1 MSTDVTAKTPAPAP
15 PGKSGGTAGD
25 GLLQLIMDGMRRNMR
40 QYGMLIALGLIVVLF
55 AVWTDGDLL
64 LPRNVS
70 NLVLQNSYI
79 LILAIGMMLVI
90 IAGHIDLSVGSL
102 TAFIGSM
109 AAVFMVR
116 NDLPWPV
123 AVILCLAMGAL
134 AGAAQGFFIAYGGIP
149 SFIVTLAGMLIFR
162 GLTEIFLEGQTLGP
176 FPEGLQKVANGFL
189 PEVGPNTNYHNLTL
203 LLGFAMIA
211 FVVFQEFRDRRRQQ
225 EFSLDV
231 PPFNLFLLKLVA
243 LGAAILTLTMLL
255 ASYKGAPIVL
265 LILGVLLVGFGYV
278 MRNAIIG
285 RHIYAIGGNLPAAK
299 LSGVKDKKV
308 TFLVFLNMGMLA
320 ALAGL
325 VFAARFN
332 AASPK
337 AGLNFELEAIAASF
351 IGGAS
356 MSGGV
361 GTVLGAI
368 IGGLVLGV
376 LNNGMNLVGIG
387 TDWQQVIKGLVL
399 LAAVGF
405 DVWNKRKV
413 GSYDRAGPR
422 QTGGARFFPSSSQQ
436 FSHY

>member
-1 MSTDVTAKTPAPAP
+1 MSTDVTAKSPAPAP
-15 PGKSGGTAGD
+15 PGKSGGAAGG
-25 GLLQLIMDGMRRNMR
+25 GLLQLVMDGMRRNMR
-40 QYGMLIALGLIVVLF
+40 QYGMLIALGLIVALF

-79 LILAIGMMLVI
+79 LILAMGMMLVI

-123 AVILCLAMGAL
+123 AVILCLAVGAL
-134 AGAAQGFFIAYGGIP
+134 AGAIQGFFIAYGGIP
-149 SFIVTLAGMLIFR
+149 SFIVTLAGMLIWR

-176 FPEGLQKVANGFL
+176 FPRGLQKMANGFL

-203 LLGFAMIA
+203 LLGFALIA
-211 FVVFQEFRDRRRQQ
+211 FVVFQEVRDRKRQQ

-231 PPFNLFLLKLVA
+231 PPTSLFLLKLVA

-255 ASYKGAPIVL
+255 ASYKGTPIVL
-265 LILGVLLVGFGYV
+265 LVLGVLLVGFGYV

-387 TDWQQVIKGLVL
+387 TDWQQVIKGMVL

-413 GSYDRAGPR
+413 GS
-422 QTGGARFFPSSSQQ
+422 
-436 FSHY
+436 

>member
-1 MSTDVTAKTPAPAP
+1 MSPDVTAKTPAPAP
-15 PGKSGGTAGD
+15 PGKSSGAAAD
-25 GLLQLIMDGMRRNMR
+25 GLLQLVLDGLRRNMR

-109 AAVFMVR
+109 AAVFMVK

-231 PPFNLFLLKLVA
+231 PPFKLFLLKLVA

-405 DVWNKRKV
+405 DVWNKRKS
-413 GSYDRAGPR
+413 GS
-422 QTGGARFFPSSSQQ
+422 
-436 FSHY
+436 

>member
-1 MSTDVTAKTPAPAP
+1 MSTDVTDKSPAAAP
-15 PGKSGGTAGD
+15 PGKGGSTAGE
-25 GLLQLIMDGMRRNMR
+25 GLLQLVLGGLRRNMR

-55 AVWTDGDLL
+55 QIWTGGDLL

-102 TAFIGSM
+102 TAFVGAF
-109 AAVFMVR
+109 AAVLTVQHGVS
-116 NDLPWPV
+116 WPV
-123 AVILCLAMGAL
+123 ALVLCLL
-134 AGAAQGFFIAYGGIP
+134 VGAAAGSIQGFLIAYLGIP
-149 SFIVTLAGMLIFR
+149 SFIVTLAGMLLFR
-162 GLTEIFLEGQTLGP
+162 GLTEILLKGQTLGP
-176 FPEGLQKVANGFL
+176 FPNGLQKIGNGFL

-203 LLGFAMIA
+203 LLGLVLIA
-211 FVVFQEFRDRRRQQ
+211 AVVWQEFRDRRRQQ

-231 PPFNLFLLKLVA
+231 VPTRLFLLKLTA
-243 LGAAILTLTMLL
+243 LVAAILVLTLLL

-265 LILGVLLVGFGYV
+265 IILGVLVVGYGYV
-278 MRNAIIG
+278 MRNAVFG

-308 TFLVFLNMGMLA
+308 TFYVFLNMGVLA

-325 VFAARFN
+325 VVAARLN

-337 AGLNFELEAIAASF
+337 AGVNFELEAIASSF

-376 LNNGMNLVGIG
+376 LNNGMNLLSVG
-387 TDWQQVIKGLVL
+387 TDWQQVIKGAAL

-405 DVWNKRKV
+405 DVWSKRKS
-413 GSYDRAGPR
+413 GS
-422 QTGGARFFPSSSQQ
+422 
-436 FSHY
+436 

>member
-1 MSTDVTAKTPAPAP
+1 VL
-15 PGKSGGTAGD
+15 D
-25 GLLQLIMDGMRRNMR
+25 GLRRNMR
-40 QYGMLIALGLIVVLF
+40 QYGMLLALGLIVALF

-102 TAFIGSM
+102 TAFVGAF
-109 AAVFMVR
+109 AAVLTVQHDMA
-116 NDLPWPV
+116 WPV
-123 AVILCLAMGAL
+123 AVVLCLLAGAV
-134 AGAAQGFFIAYGGIP
+134 AGAAQGFFIAYLGIP
-149 SFIVTLAGMLIFR
+149 SFIVTLAGMLVFR
-162 GLTEIFLEGQTLGP
+162 GVTEILLEGQTLGP
-176 FPEGLQKVANGFL
+176 FPDGLQKMGNGFL
-189 PEVGPNTNYHNLTL
+189 PEVGPETNYHNITL
-203 LLGFAMIA
+203 LLGFVLIA
-211 FVVFQEFRDRRRQQ
+211 FVVLQELRDRKRQQ

-231 PPFNLFLLKLVA
+231 VPLNLFLLKLVA
-243 LGAAILTLTMLL
+243 IAAALLTVTLLL
-255 ASYKGAPIVL
+255 ASYKGAPIIL
-265 LILGVLLVGFGYV
+265 LILGALVVGYGYL
-278 MRNAIIG
+278 MRNSVFG

-308 TFLVFLNMGMLA
+308 TFLVFLNMGVLA

-325 VFAARFN
+325 AIAARLN

-337 AGLNFELEAIAASF
+337 AGLNYELEAIASAF

-376 LNNGMNLVGIG
+376 LNNGMNLLSVG
-387 TDWQQVIKGLVL
+387 TDWQQVIKGLAL

-405 DVWNKRKV
+405 DVWNKRKS
-413 GSYDRAGPR
+413 GS
-422 QTGGARFFPSSSQQ
+422 
-436 FSHY
+436 

>member
-15 PGKSGGTAGD
+15 PGKGGSATGD
-25 GLLQLIMDGMRRNMR
+25 GLFQLVLDGMRRNMR
-40 QYGMLIALGLIVVLF
+40 QYGMLFALGLIVVLF

-109 AAVFMVR
+109 AAVFMVK

-123 AVILCLAMGAL
+123 AVILCLAMGAI
-134 AGAAQGFFIAYGGIP
+134 AGAVQGFFIAYGGIP

-176 FPEGLQKVANGFL
+176 FPEGLQKVSNGFM
-189 PEVGPNTNYHNLTL
+189 PEIGPNTNYHNLTL
-203 LLGFAMIA
+203 LLGFALIA
-211 FVVFQEFRDRRRQQ
+211 FVIFQEYRDRRRQQ
-225 EFSLDV
+225 EFALEV
-231 PPFNLFLLKLVA
+231 APRNLFLLKLVA

-255 ASYKGAPIVL
+255 ASYKGAPYVL
-265 LILGVLLVGFGYV
+265 LVLGVLLVGFGYL

-337 AGLNFELEAIAASF
+337 AGLNFELEAIAAAF

-413 GSYDRAGPR
+413 GS
-422 QTGGARFFPSSSQQ
+422 
-436 FSHY
+436 

>member
-1 MSTDVTAKTPAPAP
+1 MSTDVTAKSPAPAP
-15 PGKSGGTAGD
+15 PGRSGPAAD
-25 GLLQLIMDGMRRNMR
+25 GLLGVMLAGLRRNMR

-55 AVWTDGDLL
+55 AIWTDGDLL

-102 TAFIGSM
+102 TAFTGAF
-109 AAVFMVR
+109 AAVLTVQHGVS
-116 NDLPWPV
+116 WPV
-123 AVILCLAMGAL
+123 ALVLCLVMGAV
-134 AGAAQGFFIAYGGIP
+134 AGSIQGYLIAYLGIP
-149 SFIVTLAGMLIFR
+149 SFIVTLAGMLLFR
-162 GLTEIFLEGQTLGP
+162 GLTEILLKGQTLGP
-176 FPEGLQKVANGFL
+176 FPDGLQKLGNGFL

-203 LLGFAMIA
+203 LLGLVLIA
-211 FVVFQEFRDRRRQQ
+211 AVVWQEFRDRRRQQ

-231 PPFNLFLLKLVA
+231 LPTRLFLLKLTA
-243 LGAAILTLTMLL
+243 LVAAILVVTLLL
-255 ASYKGAPIVL
+255 ASYKGTPIVL
-265 LILGVLLVGFGYV
+265 IVLGVLVVGYGYI
-278 MRNAIIG
+278 MRNAIFG

-308 TFLVFLNMGMLA
+308 TFYVFLNMGVLA

-325 VFAARFN
+325 VVAARLN

-337 AGLNFELEAIAASF
+337 AGVNFELEAIASSF

-376 LNNGMNLVGIG
+376 LNNGMNLLSVG
-387 TDWQQVIKGLVL
+387 TDWQQVIKGLAL
-399 LAAVGF
+399 LVAVGF
-405 DVWNKRKV
+405 DVWNKRKS
-413 GSYDRAGPR
+413 GS
-422 QTGGARFFPSSSQQ
+422 
-436 FSHY
+436 

>member
-1 MSTDVTAKTPAPAP
+1 MSTDVTAKSPAPAP
-15 PGKSGGTAGD
+15 PGGTGSAAGQGLLHLVLD
-25 GLLQLIMDGMRRNMR
+25 GLRRNMR
-40 QYGMLIALGLIVVLF
+40 QYGMLLALGLIVALF

-102 TAFIGSM
+102 TAFVGAF
-109 AAVFMVR
+109 AAVLTVQH
-116 NDLPWPV
+116 DLSWPV
-123 AVILCLAMGAL
+123 AVVLCLLAGAV
-134 AGAAQGFFIAYGGIP
+134 AGAAQGFFIAYLGIP
-149 SFIVTLAGMLIFR
+149 SFIVTLAGMLVFR
-162 GLTEIFLEGQTLGP
+162 GVTEILLEGQTLGP
-176 FPEGLQKVANGFL
+176 FPGGLQKMGNGFL
-189 PEVGPNTNYHNLTL
+189 PEVGPETNYHNITL
-203 LLGFAMIA
+203 LLGFAMVA
-211 FVVFQEFRDRRRQQ
+211 FVVLQELRDRKRQQ
-225 EFSLDV
+225 EFALDV
-231 PPFNLFLLKLVA
+231 VPFNLFLLKLVA
-243 LGAAILTLTMLL
+243 IAAALLTVTLLL
-255 ASYKGAPIVL
+255 ASYKGAPIIL
-265 LILGVLLVGFGYV
+265 LILGALVVGYGYL
-278 MRNAIIG
+278 MRNAVFG

-308 TFLVFLNMGMLA
+308 TFLVFLNMGVLA

-325 VFAARFN
+325 AIAARLN

-337 AGLNFELEAIAASF
+337 AGLNYELEAIASAF

-376 LNNGMNLVGIG
+376 LNNGMNLLSVG
-387 TDWQQVIKGLVL
+387 TDWQQVIKGLAL

-405 DVWNKRKV
+405 DVWNKRKS
-413 GSYDRAGPR
+413 GS
-422 QTGGARFFPSSSQQ
+422 
-436 FSHY
+436 

>member
-1 MSTDVTAKTPAPAP
+1 MSTDVTDKTPAAAP
-15 PGKSGGTAGD
+15 PGKNGAGTGD
-25 GLLQLIMDGMRRNMR
+25 GLLQLMLDGMRRNMR

-55 AVWTDGDLL
+55 AVWTNGDLL

-102 TAFIGSM
+102 TAFVGSM

-123 AVILCLAMGAL
+123 AVLLCLAVGAI
-134 AGAAQGFFIAYGGIP
+134 AGAVQGWFIAYGGLP
-149 SFIVTLAGMLIFR
+149 SFIVTLAGMLTFR
-162 GLTEIFLEGQTLGP
+162 GLTEIFLDGQTLGP
-176 FPEGLQKVANGFL
+176 FPKGLQTTANGFL

-203 LLGFAMIA
+203 LLGLGLIA
-211 FVVFQEFRDRRRQQ
+211 LVVLQEIRDRRRQQ
-225 EFSLDV
+225 EFALDV
-231 PPFNLFLLKLVA
+231 LPAKLFLLKLVA
-243 LGAAILTLTMLL
+243 LTAAILTVTLLL

-265 LILGVLLVGFGYV
+265 LILGALLVGFGYV
-278 MRNAIIG
+278 MRNAVIG

-299 LSGVKDKKV
+299 LSGVRDKKV

-337 AGLNFELEAIAASF
+337 AGLNFELEAIAAAF

-376 LNNGMNLVGIG
+376 LNNGMNLVGVG

-413 GSYDRAGPR
+413 GS
-422 QTGGARFFPSSSQQ
+422 
-436 FSHY
+436 

>member
-1 MSTDVTAKTPAPAP
+1 MSTDVTARTPAPAP
-15 PGKSGGTAGD
+15 PGKGGTTSGD
-25 GLLQLIMDGMRRNMR
+25 GLLQLLLDGMRRNMR

-189 PEVGPNTNYHNLTL
+189 PETGPQTNYHNLTL
-203 LLGFAMIA
+203 LLGLALIA

-225 EFSLDV
+225 EFALDV
-231 PPFNLFLLKLVA
+231 PPTKLFVLKLIA
-243 LGAAILTLTMLL
+243 LSAAVLTLTLLL

-413 GSYDRAGPR
+413 GS
-422 QTGGARFFPSSSQQ
+422 
-436 FSHY
+436 

>member
-1 MSTDVTAKTPAPAP
+1 MSTDVTDKNPAAAP
-15 PGKSGGTAGD
+15 PGKNGTGTGD
-25 GLLQLIMDGMRRNMR
+25 GLLRLMLDGMRRNMR
-40 QYGMLIALGLIVVLF
+40 QYGMLIALGLIVALF
-55 AVWTDGDLL
+55 AVWTEGDLL

-102 TAFIGSM
+102 TAFVGSM

-123 AVILCLAMGAL
+123 AVLLCLAVGAI
-134 AGAAQGFFIAYGGIP
+134 AGAVQGWFIAYGGLP
-149 SFIVTLAGMLIFR
+149 SFIVTLAGMLTFR
-162 GLTEIFLEGQTLGP
+162 GLTEIFLGGQTLGP
-176 FPEGLQKVANGFL
+176 FPKGLQTTANGFL

-203 LLGFAMIA
+203 LLGLGLIA
-211 FVVFQEFRDRRRQQ
+211 LVVLQELRDRRRQQ
-225 EFSLDV
+225 EFALDV
-231 PPFNLFLLKLVA
+231 LPTRLFLLKLVA
-243 LGAAILTLTMLL
+243 LTAAILTVTLLL

-265 LILGVLLVGFGYV
+265 LILGALLVGFGYV
-278 MRNAIIG
+278 MRNAVIG

-299 LSGVKDKKV
+299 LSGVREKKV

-337 AGLNFELEAIAASF
+337 AGLNFELEAIAAAF

-376 LNNGMNLVGIG
+376 LNNGMNLVGVG

-413 GSYDRAGPR
+413 GS
-422 QTGGARFFPSSSQQ
+422 
-436 FSHY
+436 

>member
-15 PGKSGGTAGD
+15 SGKGGGAGNG
-25 GLLQLIMDGMRRNMR
+25 GLWGLVLAGMRRNMR
-40 QYGMLIALGLIVVLF
+40 QYGMLIALGLIVTLF

-70 NLVLQNSYI
+70 NLVLQNSHI

-102 TAFIGSM
+102 TAFVGAL
-109 AAVFMVR
+109 AAVLMVK
-116 NDLPWPV
+116 NDMPWPLAV
-123 AVILCLAMGAL
+123 ALCLAIGAVS
-134 AGAAQGFFIAYGGIP
+134 GAVQGFFIAYGGIP

-162 GLTEIFLEGQTLGP
+162 GLTEIYLEGQTLGP
-176 FPEGLQKVANGFL
+176 FPEGEQKIGNGFL
-189 PEVGPNTNYHNLTL
+189 PEIGPETNYHNLTL
-203 LLGFAMIA
+203 LLGFVLIA
-211 FVVFQEFRDRRRQQ
+211 AVLLQEVRDRRRQKS
-225 EFSLDV
+225 FSLDV
-231 PPFNLFLLKLVA
+231 LPRNLFLLKLVA
-243 LGAAILTLTMLL
+243 VTAAILTVTLLL
-255 ASYKGAPIVL
+255 ASYKGTPIVL
-265 LILGVLLVGFGYV
+265 LVLGVLVVGYSYV
-278 MRNAIIG
+278 MRNAVFG

-308 TFLVFLNMGMLA
+308 TFAVFLNMGMLA

-325 VFAARFN
+325 VVAARLN

-337 AGLNFELEAIAASF
+337 AGLNFELEAIASAF

-376 LNNGMNLVGIG
+376 LNNGMNLLSVG
-387 TDWQQVIKGLVL
+387 TDWQQVIKGLAL

-413 GSYDRAGPR
+413 GS
-422 QTGGARFFPSSSQQ
+422 
-436 FSHY
+436 

>member
-15 PGKSGGTAGD
+15 PGKSGGQASGGLLHLILD
-25 GLLQLIMDGMRRNMR
+25 GLRNNMR

-55 AVWTDGDLL
+55 SVWTGGDLL

-70 NLVLQNSYI
+70 NLVLQNSHI
-79 LILAIGMMLVI
+79 LVLAIGMMLVI

-102 TAFIGSM
+102 TAFTGAF
-109 AAVFMVR
+109 AAVLTVQHGVA
-116 NDLPWPV
+116 WPL
-123 AVILCLAMGAL
+123 AVVLCLLVGAV
-134 AGAAQGFFIAYGGIP
+134 AGAVQGFMIAYFGIP

-176 FPEGLQKVANGFL
+176 FPDGLQKMGNGFL
-189 PEVGPNTNYHNLTL
+189 PEAGPETNYHNLTL
-203 LLGFAMIA
+203 LLGVALI
-211 FVVFQEFRDRRRQQ
+211 VFTVLREVRDRRRQQ

-231 PPFNLFLLKLVA
+231 LPGNIFLLKLVA
-243 LGAAILTLTMLL
+243 ITAAILVVTMLL

-265 LILGVLLVGFGYV
+265 IVLGVLVVGYGYV
-278 MRNAIIG
+278 MRNAVFG

-308 TFLVFLNMGMLA
+308 TFYVFLNMGVLA

-325 VFAARFN
+325 VVAARLN

-337 AGLNFELEAIAASF
+337 AGLNFELEAIASSF

-376 LNNGMNLVGIG
+376 LNNGMNLLSVG
-387 TDWQQVIKGLVL
+387 TDWQQVIKGLAL
-399 LAAVGF
+399 LVAVGF
-405 DVWNKRKV
+405 DVWNKRKS
-413 GSYDRAGPR
+413 GS
-422 QTGGARFFPSSSQQ
+422 
-436 FSHY
+436 

>member
-1 MSTDVTAKTPAPAP
+1 MSTDVTDKIPASAP
-15 PGKSGGTAGD
+15 PGRGGPASGD
-25 GLLQLIMDGMRRNMR
+25 GLLRLMLDGLRRNMR

-55 AVWTDGDLL
+55 TIWTDGDLL

-102 TAFIGSM
+102 TAFVGAF
-109 AAVFMVR
+109 AAVLTVQHGVA
-116 NDLPWPV
+116 WPI
-123 AVILCLAMGAL
+123 ALALCLLMGAV
-134 AGAAQGFFIAYGGIP
+134 AGSVQGFLIAYLGIP
-149 SFIVTLAGMLIFR
+149 SFIVTLAGMLLFR
-162 GLTEIFLEGQTLGP
+162 GLTEILLKGQTLGP
-176 FPEGLQKVANGFL
+176 FPDGLQKMGNGFL
-189 PEVGPNTNYHNLTL
+189 PEAGPDTNYHNLTL
-203 LLGFAMIA
+203 LLGIVLIVA
-211 FVVFQEFRDRRRQQ
+211 VVWQEVRDRSRQQ
-225 EFSLDV
+225 EFALEV
-231 PPFNLFLLKLVA
+231 LPGRLFALKLVA
-243 LGAAILTLTMLL
+243 LVAAILTLTMLL

-265 LILGVLLVGFGYV
+265 IILGCLVVGYGYV
-278 MRNAIIG
+278 MRNAVFG

-308 TFLVFLNMGMLA
+308 TFYVFLNMGVLA

-325 VFAARFN
+325 VVAARLN

-337 AGLNFELEAIAASF
+337 AGVNFELAAIASSF

-376 LNNGMNLVGIG
+376 LNNGMNLLSVG
-387 TDWQQVIKGLVL
+387 TDWQQVIKGLAL
-399 LAAVGF
+399 LVAVGF
-405 DVWNKRKV
+405 DVWNKRKS
-413 GSYDRAGPR
+413 GS
-422 QTGGARFFPSSSQQ
+422 
-436 FSHY
+436 

>member
-1 MSTDVTAKTPAPAP
+1 MSADVTAKTPAPAP
-15 PGKSGGTAGD
+15 PGRSGSAGD
-25 GLLQLIMDGMRRNMR
+25 EGLLQLMLNGLRRNMR

-55 AVWTDGDLL
+55 EIWTGGDLL

-102 TAFIGSM
+102 TAFVGSF
-109 AAVFMVR
+109 AAVLTVSHHVA
-116 NDLPWPV
+116 WPLALV
-123 AVILCLAMGAL
+123 LCLLVGAV
-134 AGAAQGFFIAYGGIP
+134 AGSVQGFLIAYLGIP
-149 SFIVTLAGMLIFR
+149 SFIVTLAGMLLFR
-162 GLTEIFLEGQTLGP
+162 GLTEILLKGQTLGP
-176 FPEGLQKVANGFL
+176 FPDGLQKIGNGFL

-203 LLGFAMIA
+203 LLGLVLIA
-211 FVVFQEFRDRRRQQ
+211 AVVRQEVRDRRRQQ
-225 EFSLDV
+225 EFALNV
-231 PPFNLFLLKLVA
+231 LPGRLFALKLVA
-243 LGAAILTLTMLL
+243 LVAAVFVLTLLL

-265 LILGVLLVGFGYV
+265 IILGALVAGYGYV
-278 MRNAIIG
+278 MRNAVFG

-299 LSGVKDKKV
+299 LSGVKDKRV
-308 TFLVFLNMGMLA
+308 TFQVFLNMGVLA

-325 VFAARFN
+325 VVAARLN

-337 AGLNFELEAIAASF
+337 AGVNFELEAIASSF

-376 LNNGMNLVGIG
+376 LNNGMNLLSVG
-387 TDWQQVIKGLVL
+387 TDWQQVIKGLAL
-399 LAAVGF
+399 LVAVGF
-405 DVWNKRKV
+405 DVWNKRKS
-413 GSYDRAGPR
+413 GS
-422 QTGGARFFPSSSQQ
+422 
-436 FSHY
+436 

>member
-1 MSTDVTAKTPAPAP
+1 MSTDVTDKVPASAP
-15 PGKSGGTAGD
+15 PGKSGGSASGEN
-25 GLLQLIMDGMRRNMR
+25 LLQLMLGGLRRNMR

-55 AVWTDGDLL
+55 QVWTGGDLL

-102 TAFIGSM
+102 TAFVGAF
-109 AAVFMVR
+109 AAVLTVQHSVA
-116 NDLPWPV
+116 WPV
-123 AVILCLAMGAL
+123 ALVLCLLVGAV
-134 AGAAQGFFIAYGGIP
+134 AGSVQGFLIAYLGIP
-149 SFIVTLAGMLIFR
+149 SFIVTLAGMLLFR
-162 GLTEIFLEGQTLGP
+162 GLTEIFLQGQTLGP
-176 FPEGLQKVANGFL
+176 FPNGLQKLGNGFL
-189 PEVGPNTNYHNLTL
+189 PAVGPNTNYHNLTL
-203 LLGFAMIA
+203 LLGFVLLA
-211 FVVFQEFRDRRRQQ
+211 FVVYQEVRDRKRQQ

-231 PPFNLFLLKLVA
+231 LPRNAFLLKLVA
-243 LGAAILTLTMLL
+243 IAAAVLAVTMIL
-255 ASYKGAPIVL
+255 ASYQGAPII
-265 LILGVLLVGFGYV
+265 LIVLGVLVVGYGYV
-278 MRNAIIG
+278 MRNAVFG

-308 TFLVFLNMGMLA
+308 TFLVFLNMGVLA

-325 VFAARFN
+325 VVAARLN

-337 AGLNFELEAIAASF
+337 AGLNFELEAIASSF

-376 LNNGMNLVGIG
+376 LNNGMNLLSVG
-387 TDWQQVIKGLVL
+387 TDWQQVIKGLAL

-405 DVWNKRKV
+405 DVWNKRKS
-413 GSYDRAGPR
+413 GS
-422 QTGGARFFPSSSQQ
+422 
-436 FSHY
+436 

>member
-15 PGKSGGTAGD
+15 AGKSGSATGES
-25 GLLQLIMDGMRRNMR
+25 LLQLMLDGMRRNMR
-40 QYGMLIALGLIVVLF
+40 QYGMLFALGLIVVLF
-55 AVWTDGDLL
+55 AVWTGGDLL

-102 TAFIGSM
+102 TAFVG
-109 AAVFMVR
+109 AVGAVLMV
-116 NDLPWPV
+116 NHNIPWPI
-123 AVILCLAMGAL
+123 AVVLCLAMGAV
-134 AGAAQGFFIAYGGIP
+134 AGAAQGFLIAYGGIP
-149 SFIVTLAGMLIFR
+149 SFIVTLAGMLTFR
-162 GLTEIFLEGQTLGP
+162 GLTEIFLKGQTIGP
-176 FPEGLQKVANGFL
+176 FPEGLQKVANSFL

-203 LLGFAMIA
+203 LLGIGLIA
-211 FVVFQEFRDRRRQQ
+211 FVVFQEVRDRKRQQ

-231 PPFNLFLLKLVA
+231 LPKNLFLLKLVA
-243 LGAAILTLTMLL
+243 LIAAVLTVTMLL
-255 ASYKGAPIVL
+255 ASYKGAPVVL
-265 LILGVLLVGFGYV
+265 LILGVLVAGFGYL
-278 MRNAIIG
+278 MRNAVIG

-387 TDWQQVIKGLVL
+387 SDYQQVIKGLVL

-413 GSYDRAGPR
+413 GS
-422 QTGGARFFPSSSQQ
+422 
-436 FSHY
+436 

>member
-1 MSTDVTAKTPAPAP
+1 MSTDVTAKPPAPAP
-15 PGKSGGTAGD
+15 GRSGPAAGES
-25 GLLQLIMDGMRRNMR
+25 LLRLLLDGMRRNMR
-40 QYGMLIALGLIVVLF
+40 QYGMLFALGLIVVLF

-102 TAFIGSM
+102 TAFVGAIG
-109 AAVFMVR
+109 AVLMV
-116 NDLPWPV
+116 NHDLSWPLALV
-123 AVILCLAMGAL
+123 LCLAIGAA
-134 AGAAQGFFIAYGGIP
+134 AGAAQGFLIAYLGIP
-149 SFIVTLAGMLIFR
+149 SFIVTLAGMLTFR
-162 GLTEIFLEGQTLGP
+162 GLTEIFLKGQTIGP
-176 FPEGLQKVANGFL
+176 FPEGLQKVANSFL
-189 PEVGPNTNYHNLTL
+189 PEVGPDTNYHNLTL
-203 LLGFAMIA
+203 LLGIGLIA
-211 FVVFQEFRDRRRQQ
+211 FVVFQEVRDRKRQQ
-225 EFSLDV
+225 EFSLGV
-231 PPFNLFLLKLVA
+231 LPRNLFLLKLVA
-243 LGAAILTLTMLL
+243 LIAAVLTVTMLL
-255 ASYKGAPIVL
+255 ASYKGAPVVL
-265 LILGVLLVGFGYV
+265 LILGVLVAGFGYL
-278 MRNAIIG
+278 MRNAVIG

-387 TDWQQVIKGLVL
+387 SDWQQVIKGLVL

-413 GSYDRAGPR
+413 GS
-422 QTGGARFFPSSSQQ
+422 
-436 FSHY
+436 

>member
-1 MSTDVTAKTPAPAP
+1 MSTDVTAKSPAPAP
-15 PGKSGGTAGD
+15 PGGTGSASGGGLLHLVLD
-25 GLLQLIMDGMRRNMR
+25 GLRRNMR
-40 QYGMLIALGLIVVLF
+40 QYGMLLALGLIVALF

-102 TAFIGSM
+102 TAFVGAF
-109 AAVFMVR
+109 AAVLTVQH
-116 NDLPWPV
+116 DVSWPV
-123 AVILCLAMGAL
+123 AVVLCLL
-134 AGAAQGFFIAYGGIP
+134 AGAVAGSAQGFFIAYLGIP
-149 SFIVTLAGMLIFR
+149 SFIVTLAGMLAFR
-162 GLTEIFLEGQTLGP
+162 GVTEILLEGQTLGP
-176 FPEGLQKVANGFL
+176 FPDGLQKMGNGFL
-189 PEVGPNTNYHNLTL
+189 PEVGPETNYHNITL
-203 LLGFAMIA
+203 LLGLAMIA
-211 FVVFQEFRDRRRQQ
+211 FVVLQELRDRRRQQ
-225 EFSLDV
+225 EFALDV
-231 PPFNLFLLKLVA
+231 VPLNLFLLKLVA
-243 LGAAILTLTMLL
+243 LSAALLTVTLLL

-265 LILGVLLVGFGYV
+265 LILGALVVGYGYL
-278 MRNAIIG
+278 MRNSVFG

-308 TFLVFLNMGMLA
+308 TFLVFLNMGVLA

-325 VFAARFN
+325 AIAARLN

-337 AGLNFELEAIAASF
+337 AGLNYELEAIASAF

-376 LNNGMNLVGIG
+376 LNNGMNLLSVG
-387 TDWQQVIKGLVL
+387 TDWQQVIKGLAL

-405 DVWNKRKV
+405 DVWNKRKS
-413 GSYDRAGPR
+413 GS
-422 QTGGARFFPSSSQQ
+422 
-436 FSHY
+436 

>member
-15 PGKSGGTAGD
+15 PGREGSASGG
-25 GLLQLIMDGMRRNMR
+25 GLLQLMLDGMRRNMR
-40 QYGMLIALGLIVVLF
+40 QYGMLMALGLIVVLF
-55 AVWTDGDLL
+55 AVWSDGDLL

-102 TAFIGSM
+102 TAFVGAT
-109 AAVFMVR
+109 AAVLMV
-116 NDLPWPV
+116 NHDLAWPV
-123 AVILCLAMGAL
+123 AVILCLAIGAA
-134 AGAAQGFFIAYGGIP
+134 AGAVQGFFIAYLGIP
-149 SFIVTLAGMLIFR
+149 SFIVTLAGMLLFR
-162 GLTEIFLEGQTLGP
+162 GLTEIFLKGQTLGP
-176 FPEGLQKVANGFL
+176 FPKDLQKIANGFL

-203 LLGFAMIA
+203 LLGIALIA
-211 FVVFQEFRDRRRQQ
+211 FVVYQEVRDRKRQQ
-225 EFSLDV
+225 EFALEV
-231 PPFNLFLLKLVA
+231 PPLNLFLLKLVA
-243 LGAAILTLTMLL
+243 LVAAVLVVTMLL

-265 LILGVLLVGFGYV
+265 LILGVLVVGFGYL

-405 DVWNKRKV
+405 DVWNKRRV
-413 GSYDRAGPR
+413 GS
-422 QTGGARFFPSSSQQ
+422 
-436 FSHY
+436 

>member
-1 MSTDVTAKTPAPAP
+1 ML
-15 PGKSGGTAGD
+15 G
-25 GLLQLIMDGMRRNMR
+25 GMRRNMR
-40 QYGMLIALGLIVVLF
+40 QYGMLMALGLIVVLF
-55 AVWTDGDLL
+55 AVWSGGDLL

-102 TAFIGSM
+102 TAFIGAI
-109 AAVFMVR
+109 AAVLMVEHH
-116 NDLPWPV
+116 LSWPL
-123 AVILCLAMGAL
+123 AVVLCLAVGAV
-134 AGAAQGFFIAYGGIP
+134 AGSVQGFFIAYLGIP
-149 SFIVTLAGMLIFR
+149 SFIVTLAGMLLFR
-162 GLTEIFLEGQTLGP
+162 GLTEIVLKGQTLGP
-176 FPEGLQKVANGFL
+176 FPKDLQKIANGFL
-189 PEVGPNTNYHNLTL
+189 PEVGPHTNYHNLTL
-203 LLGFAMIA
+203 LLGFALIV
-211 FVVFQEFRDRRRQQ
+211 FVVSQEVRDRKRQQ
-225 EFSLDV
+225 QFALDV
-231 PPFNLFLLKLVA
+231 PPAKLFLLKLVA
-243 LGAAILTLTMLL
+243 LVSAVLVVTLLL
-255 ASYKGAPIVL
+255 ASYKGAPVVL
-265 LILGVLLVGFGYV
+265 LILGVLVVGFGYL
-278 MRNAIIG
+278 MRNAVIG

-299 LSGVKDKKV
+299 LSGVKDRKI

-325 VFAARFN
+325 VFASRFN

-387 TDWQQVIKGLVL
+387 TDWQQVIKGAVL

-413 GSYDRAGPR
+413 GS
-422 QTGGARFFPSSSQQ
+422 
-436 FSHY
+436 

>member
-15 PGKSGGTAGD
+15 PGKDGTAAGG
-25 GLLQLIMDGMRRNMR
+25 GLLQLMLDGMRRNMR
-40 QYGMLIALGLIVVLF
+40 QYGMLMALGLIVVLF
-55 AVWTDGDLL
+55 AVWSDGDLL

-102 TAFIGSM
+102 TAFIGAM
-109 AAVFMVR
+109 AAVLMVD
-116 NDLPWPV
+116 NDLPWPL
-123 AVILCLAMGAL
+123 AVVLCLAIGAA
-134 AGAAQGFFIAYGGIP
+134 AGAVQGFFIAYLGIP
-149 SFIVTLAGMLIFR
+149 SFIVTLAGMLLFR
-162 GLTEIFLEGQTLGP
+162 GLTEIFLKGQTLGP
-176 FPEGLQKVANGFL
+176 FPKDLQKIANGFL

-203 LLGFAMIA
+203 LLGFALIA
-211 FVVFQEFRDRRRQQ
+211 FVVFQEVRDRKRQQ
-225 EFSLDV
+225 EFALEV
-231 PPFNLFLLKLVA
+231 PPVKLFALKLVA
-243 LGAAILTLTMLL
+243 LVSAVLVVTLLL
-255 ASYKGAPIVL
+255 ASYKGAPVVL
-265 LILGVLLVGFGYV
+265 LILGALVVGFGYL

-387 TDWQQVIKGLVL
+387 TDWQQVIKGAVL

-405 DVWNKRKV
+405 DVWNKRRV
-413 GSYDRAGPR
+413 GS
-422 QTGGARFFPSSSQQ
+422 
-436 FSHY
+436 

>member
-1 MSTDVTAKTPAPAP
+1 MSTDVTAKSPAPAP
-15 PGKSGGTAGD
+15 PGKSGGAGGD
-25 GLLQLIMDGMRRNMR
+25 GLLQLVMDGMRRNMR

-102 TAFIGSM
+102 TAFVGSM
-109 AAVFMVR
+109 AAVFMVKH
-116 NDLPWPV
+116 DLPWPL
-123 AVILCLAMGAL
+123 AVLLCLAVGAV
-134 AGAAQGFFIAYGGIP
+134 AGAVQGFFIAYGGIP

-176 FPEGLQKVANGFL
+176 FPDGLQKVANGFL

-211 FVVFQEFRDRRRQQ
+211 FVIFQEVRDRRRQQ
-225 EFSLDV
+225 EFDLDV
-231 PPFNLFLLKLVA
+231 PPTKLFLLKLVA
-243 LGAAILTLTMLL
+243 IGAAVLTLTMLL

-413 GSYDRAGPR
+413 GS
-422 QTGGARFFPSSSQQ
+422 
-436 FSHY
+436 

>member
-1 MSTDVTAKTPAPAP
+1 MSTDLTTDPAAPAP
-15 PGKSGGTAGD
+15 PGDARDSRTGSPVVRA
-25 GLLQLIMDGMRRNMR
+25 LLEGARRNMR
-40 QYGMLIALGLIVVLF
+40 QYGMLFALGLIVVLF
-55 AVWTDGDLL
+55 QVWTGGDLL

-79 LILAIGMMLVI
+79 LILAVGMMIVI

-102 TAFIGSM
+102 TALVGAV
-109 AAVFMVR
+109 AAVLMVQHQ
-116 NDLPWPV
+116 LPWPL
-123 AVILCLAMGAL
+123 AVGITLLLGAAAGAL
-134 AGAAQGFFIAYGGIP
+134 QGFFIAYVGIP
-149 SFIVTLAGMLIFR
+149 SFIVTLAGMLLFR
-162 GLTEIFLEGQTLGP
+162 GLTEIFLKGQTLGP
-176 FPEGLQKVANGFL
+176 FPEGLQKIANGFL
-189 PEVGPNTNYHNLTL
+189 PEAGPSTNYHNPTL
-203 LLGFAMIA
+203 LLGLALIG
-211 FVVFQEFRDRRRQQ
+211 FVVWQELRDRRRQR
-225 EFSLDV
+225 EFDLQTL
-231 PPFNLFLLKLVA
+231 PAGLFALKLTA
-243 LGAAILTLTMLL
+243 LIAAVLTATLLL
-255 ASYKGAPIVL
+255 ASYKGAPVVL
-265 LILGVLLVGFGYV
+265 IILAVLLVGFSYV
-278 MRNAIIG
+278 MRNAVVG
-285 RHIYAIGGNLPAAK
+285 RHVYAIGGNLPAAK

-308 TFLVFLNMGMLA
+308 TFAVFLNMGVLA

-337 AGLNFELEAIAASF
+337 AGINFELEAIAAAF

-376 LNNGMNLVGIG
+376 LNNGMNLVGVG

-413 GSYDRAGPR
+413 G
-422 QTGGARFFPSSSQQ
+422 T
-436 FSHY
+436 